1 MTHERVQ
8 YLLTKY
14 ISDSTTKEEL
24 EELKIHINISDDEK
38 VLSELSVLWENHP
51 AEKIQDP
58 SVLKEAFK
66 IIEVNTRTQTIRKQ
80 LNVLLRIAGI
90 LLLPVLCTLVTYLYM
105 DKQVQPFINNQV
117 MVEAQ
122 NGHRA
127 AVILPDGSK
136 VNLNSGSY
144 ISYQQSFGK
153 KAREVKLSGEAFFEV
168 TKDTKKKFIVHT
180 EYINIEVLGTT
191 FNVYAYERENTVEMV
206 LLTGKVKINTNKA
219 PYQSYY
225 VKPNEKISLDKQS
238 GSLKIKKTDAR
249 FETAW
254 LRDEMVFRSERLE
267 TVFDKLER
275 KYGVTIQYDNLKQ
288 DNDRFTGSFNNEEIT
303 GILDILK
310 IHYHFSYKVQ
320 GNKIKIYG
328 DK

>member
-1 MTHERVQ
+1 MTNERVQ
-8 YLLTKY
+8 YLLTRY
-14 ISDSTTKEEL
+14 VSDSITKEEF

-38 VLSELSVLWENHP
+38 VLSELSTLWENHST
-51 AEKIQDP
+51 EDVRDP
-58 SVLKEAFK
+58 SLLKEAFK
-66 IIEVNTRTQTIRKQ
+66 IIEANTHTQTIRKQ
-80 LNVLLRIAGI
+80 FRFLLRIAGI
-90 LLLPVLCTLVTYLYM
+90 LLLPVLCALVTYLYM

-117 MVEAQ
+117 IVEAQ

-127 AVILPDGSK
+127 AIVLPDGSK
-136 VNLNSGSY
+136 VHLNSGSY
-144 ISYQQSFGK
+144 ISYLQSFGK

-168 TKDTKKKFIVHT
+168 TKDLNKKFIVHT

-191 FNVYAYERENTVEMV
+191 FNVYAYEKENTVEMV
-206 LLTGKVKINTNKA
+206 LLTGQVKINTNKA

-238 GSLKIKKTDAR
+238 GSLKIRKTDAR

-254 LRDEMVFRSERLE
+254 LRDEMIFRSERLE

-275 KYGVTIQYDNLKQ
+275 KYGVTIKHENFKQ
-288 DNDRFTGSFNNEEIT
+288 NNDRFTGSFNDEELT

-310 IHYHFSYKVQ
+310 IHYHFKYKVQ
-320 GNKIKIYG
+320 GNKIIIYG
-328 DK
+328 EK

>member
-1 MTHERVQ
+1 MINERAQ

-14 ISDSTTKEEL
+14 ISNSITKEEL

-38 VLSELSVLWENHP
+38 VLSELSTLWESYSTVDIK
-51 AEKIQDP
+51 EP

-66 IIEVNTRTQTIRKQ
+66 IIEINTRTQTIRKQ
-80 LNVLLRIAGI
+80 LRYLLRIAGI
-90 LLLPVLCTLVTYLYM
+90 LLLPVLCTLATYLYM
-105 DKQVQPFINNQV
+105 DKQAQPFINNQV
-117 MVEAQ
+117 IVEAQ

-127 AVILPDGSK
+127 AVVLPDGSK
-136 VNLNSGSY
+136 VNLNSGSN
-144 ISYQQSFGK
+144 ISYKQSFGK

-168 TKDTKKKFIVHT
+168 TKDPKKKFIVHT
-180 EYINIEVLGTT
+180 EYIDIEVLGTT
-191 FNVYAYERENTVEMV
+191 FNVYAYEKENTVEMV
-206 LLTGKVKINTNKA
+206 LLTGQVKINTNKA

-249 FETAW
+249 FETGW
-254 LRDEMVFRSERLE
+254 LRDEIVFRSERLE

-320 GNKIKIYG
+320 GNKIIIYR

>member
-1 MTHERVQ
+1 MTHERTQ
-8 YLLTKY
+8 YLLTRY
-14 ISDSTTKEEL
+14 ISNSITKEEL

-38 VLSELSVLWENHP
+38 VLYELSALWETHSI
-51 AEKIQDP
+51 EDIQEP
-58 SVLKEAFK
+58 SILREALK
-66 IIEVNTRTQTIRKQ
+66 IIEINTRTQTIRKQ
-80 LNVLLRIAGI
+80 LRFLLRIAGI

-105 DKQVQPFINNQV
+105 DKQTQPFINNKV
-117 MVEAQ
+117 IVEAQ

-144 ISYQQSFGK
+144 ISYLQSFGK
-153 KAREVKLSGEAFFEV
+153 KVREVKLSGEAFFEV
-168 TKDTKKKFIVHT
+168 TKDLKKKFIVHT

-191 FNVYAYERENTVEMV
+191 FNVYAYEKENTVEMV
-206 LLTGKVKINTNKA
+206 LLTGQVKINTNKA

-238 GSLKIKKTDAR
+238 GTLKIRKTDAR

-254 LRDEMVFRSERLE
+254 LRDEMVFRSEQLE

-275 KYGVTIQYDNLKQ
+275 KYGVTIQYENFKQ
-288 DNDRFTGSFNNEEIT
+288 ENDRFTGSFNNEELT

-310 IHYHFSYKVQ
+310 IHYHFTYKVL
-320 GNKIKIYG
+320 GNKIIIYG
-328 DK
+328 EK

>member
-51 AEKIQDP
+51 TEKIQDP

-168 TKDTKKKFIVHT
+168 TKDPKKKFIVHT

-288 DNDRFTGSFNNEEIT
+288 D
-303 GILDILK
+303 
-310 IHYHFSYKVQ
+310 HFSYKVQ

>member
-168 TKDTKKKFIVHT
+168 TKDPKKKFIVHT

-206 LLTGKVKINTNKA
+206 LLTVKVKINTNKA

>member
-14 ISDSTTKEEL
+14 ISDSITKEEL

-38 VLSELSVLWENHP
+38 VLSELSALWENHP

-90 LLLPVLCTLVTYLYM
+90 LLLPVLCTLATYLYM

-144 ISYQQSFGK
+144 ISYQ
-153 KAREVKLSGEAFFEV
+153 
-168 TKDTKKKFIVHT
+168 
-180 EYINIEVLGTT
+180 N
-191 FNVYAYERENTVEMV
+191 
-206 LLTGKVKINTNKA
+206 
-219 PYQSYY
+219 
-225 VKPNEKISLDKQS
+225 
-238 GSLKIKKTDAR
+238 
-249 FETAW
+249 
-254 LRDEMVFRSERLE
+254 
-267 TVFDKLER
+267 
-275 KYGVTIQYDNLKQ
+275 
-288 DNDRFTGSFNNEEIT
+288 
-303 GILDILK
+303 
-310 IHYHFSYKVQ
+310 
-320 GNKIKIYG
+320 
-328 DK
+328 

>member
-1 MTHERVQ
+1 MTNERVQ
-8 YLLTKY
+8 HLLTKY
-14 ISDSTTKEEL
+14 ISDSITKEEL

-38 VLSELSVLWENHP
+38 VLSELSALWENHP
-51 AEKIQDP
+51 TEDIQNP

-66 IIEVNTRTQTIRKQ
+66 IIETKTRTQTIQKQ
-80 LNVLLRIAGI
+80 LSFLLRIAGM
-90 LLLPVLCTLVTYLYM
+90 LLLPILCALATYLYM
-105 DKQVQPFINNQV
+105 DKQIQPFMNNQV
-117 MVEAQ
+117 VVEAQ

-127 AVILPDGSK
+127 AVVLPDGSK

-153 KAREVKLSGEAFFEV
+153 KVREVKLSGEAFFEV
-168 TKDTKKKFIVHT
+168 TKNPKKKFIVHT

-191 FNVYAYERENTVEMV
+191 FNVYAYDKENTVEMV
-206 LLTGKVKINTNKA
+206 LLTGEVKINTNKA

-238 GSLKIKKTDAR
+238 GSLKIRKTDAR

-254 LRDEMVFRSERLE
+254 LRDEMIFRSERLE

-275 KYGVTIQYDNLKQ
+275 KYGVTIQHENFKN
-288 DNDRFTGSFNNEEIT
+288 NDRFTGSFNEEELT

-310 IHYHFSYKVQ
+310 IHYHFKYKVQ
-320 GNKIKIYG
+320 GNKIIIYG

>member
-14 ISDSTTKEEL
+14 ISDSITKEEL

-58 SVLKEAFK
+58 SILKEAFK

-90 LLLPVLCTLVTYLYM
+90 LLLPVLCTLATYLYM

-144 ISYQQSFGK
+144 ISYQQNFGK

-168 TKDTKKKFIVHT
+168 TKDPKKKFIVHT

-267 TVFDKLER
+267 AVFDKLER
-275 KYGVTIQYDNLKQ
+275 KYGITIQYDNLKQ
-288 DNDRFTGSFNNEEIT
+288 DNDRFTGSFNNEEIS

-320 GNKIKIYG
+320 GNKIIIYG

>member
-14 ISDSTTKEEL
+14 ISDSITKEEL

-38 VLSELSVLWENHP
+38 VLSELSALWENHP

-66 IIEVNTRTQTIRKQ
+66 IIEVNTRKTIRKQ

-90 LLLPVLCTLVTYLYM
+90 LLLPVLCTLATYLYM

-117 MVEAQ
+117 MIEAQ

-144 ISYQQSFGK
+144 ISYQQNFGK

-168 TKDTKKKFIVHT
+168 TKDPKKKFIVHT

-275 KYGVTIQYDNLKQ
+275 KYGVTIQYENLKQ

-320 GNKIKIYG
+320 GNKIIIYG

>member
-1 MTHERVQ
+1 MTHERIQ

-14 ISDSTTKEEL
+14 ISDSITKEEL

-51 AEKIQDP
+51 TEKIQDP

-90 LLLPVLCTLVTYLYM
+90 LLLPVLCTLATYLYM

-168 TKDTKKKFIVHT
+168 TKNPKKKFIVHT
-180 EYINIEVLGTT
+180 EYIDIEVLGTA
-191 FNVYAYERENTVEMV
+191 FNVYAYEKENTVEMV
-206 LLTGKVKINTNKA
+206 LLAGEVKINTNKV

-238 GSLKIKKTDAR
+238 GSLKIRKTDAR

-275 KYGVTIQYDNLKQ
+275 KYGVTIQYDNFKQ
-288 DNDRFTGSFNNEEIT
+288 DNDRFTGSFNNEELT

-320 GNKIKIYG
+320 GNKIIIYG

>member
-1 MTHERVQ
+1 MTHKRVQ

-14 ISDSTTKEEL
+14 ISDSITKEEL

-80 LNVLLRIAGI
+80 LNALLRIAGI
-90 LLLPVLCTLVTYLYM
+90 LLLPVLCTLGTYLYM

-168 TKDTKKKFIVHT
+168 TKDPKKKFIVHT

-267 TVFDKLER
+267 AVFDKLER

>member
-1 MTHERVQ
+1 
-8 YLLTKY
+8 
-14 ISDSTTKEEL
+14 
-24 EELKIHINISDDEK
+24 
-38 VLSELSVLWENHP
+38 
-51 AEKIQDP
+51 
-58 SVLKEAFK
+58 
-66 IIEVNTRTQTIRKQ
+66 
-80 LNVLLRIAGI
+80 
-90 LLLPVLCTLVTYLYM
+90 
-105 DKQVQPFINNQV
+105 

-168 TKDTKKKFIVHT
+168 TKDPKKKFIVHT

>member
-168 TKDTKKKFIVHT
+168 TKDPKKKFIVHT
-180 EYINIEVLGTT
+180 EYINIEVLVTT